1 MVLSIGLLCAGAAE
15 THLAEETVADS
26 LEEFAENRQAALE
39 KFAEVQLGANDSGE
53 VSSPHTFLGYH
64 TASSETLVCW

>member
-39 KFAEVQLGANDSGE
+39 KFAEVQLGAND
-53 VSSPHTFLGYH
+53 
-64 TASSETLVCW
+64 